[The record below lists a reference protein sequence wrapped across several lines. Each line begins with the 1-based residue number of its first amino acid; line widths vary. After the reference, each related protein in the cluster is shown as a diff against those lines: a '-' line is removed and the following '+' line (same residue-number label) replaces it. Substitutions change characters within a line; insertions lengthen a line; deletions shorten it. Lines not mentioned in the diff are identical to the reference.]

1 MFDITTI
8 GDIKLDV
15 FVDLGDDAK
24 LHCTK
29 DEEACEMR
37 IKYGEKIPVDSAV
50 TMMAGSAP
58 NVTIGARRLG
68 RSSSII
74 SVVGDDTTAVLA
86 LNGLKQEGVSTDYV
100 HIAKGKDSSFS
111 AVLNFQGE
119 STILAV
125 HHPHD
130 YTIPGNLKTDW
141 LFVTELGPNYRGLF
155 KEIIAQQATLGYKL
169 GINPGAIQLEELDP
183 ALFELIAACEL
194 LIVNKQEAKDLLHV
208 PADDIKAL
216 LRGLQEMGPQ
226 TVIITDGKKG
236 AYGAQGKSVYH
247 APMFPGKRV
256 EATGAGDAFA
266 TGVLAAL
273 ASDKDLPTALTW
285 GSVNSANVVQ
295 HVGPQAGLQTQ
306 AQIQDQLSQHPY
318 AIETL

>member
-15 FVDLGDDAK
+15 FIDLGDDAK
-24 LHCTK
+24 LLCTK

-37 IKYGEKIPVDSAV
+37 IKYGQKIPVDSAV

-74 SVVGDDTTAVLA
+74 SVVGEDATAILA
-86 LNGLKQEGVSTDYV
+86 MNGLKKEGVSTDYV
-100 HIAKGKDSSFS
+100 TVTPGKDSSFS

-125 HHPHD
+125 HHPHE
-130 YTIPGNLKTDW
+130 YVIPQNLKTKW
-141 LFVTELGPNYRGLF
+141 LFVTELGPNYKKLF
-155 KEIIAQQATLGYKL
+155 ADLVAQRETLGYKL
-169 GINPGAIQLEELDP
+169 SINPGAIQLEDLDQS
-183 ALFELIAACEL
+183 LFDLIAACEL

-216 LRGLQEMGPQ
+216 LRGLQEMGPRI
-226 TVIITDGKKG
+226 VVITDGKKG
-236 AYGAQGKSVYH
+236 AYGAVDKTIYH
-247 APMFPGKRV
+247 APMFPGERV
-256 EATGAGDAFA
+256 EATGAGDGFA
-266 TGVLAAL
+266 TGVLTAL
-273 ASDKDLPTALTW
+273 ASDQDLPTALTW
-285 GSVNSANVVQ
+285 GSVNAANVVQ
-295 HVGPQAGLQTQ
+295 HVGPQAGLQTKQ
-306 AQIQDQLSQHPY
+306 QIQEQLAQHSY
-318 AIETL
+318 QVKTV